1 MKIRFYILIQTNAGL
16 YALWEWAS
24 ESLPTEDNNVEEILI
39 LCRKFLVHKVSFQN
53 AHFSCVDFTNT
64 RFKYVQNLLNQANH
78 YRELAF
84 KKAKQA
90 RETYLPE
97 PLTSTK
103 TLDYIKY
110 NNQTPAKPRR

>member
-1 MKIRFYILIQTNAGL
+1 
-16 YALWEWAS
+16 WAS

-39 LCRKFLVHKVSFQN
+39 LCRKFLVHK
-53 AHFSCVDFTNT
+53 
-64 RFKYVQNLLNQANH
+64 NLLNWANH

-84 KKAKQA
+84 KKAKRA

-110 NNQTPAKPRR
+110 NNQTPAKPRRPRKNEEVNNV